1 MAKIDLD
8 LIQQLRERT
17 GAGMMD
23 CKKALIETDGDIEKA
38 IDVLRKKGAATA
50 EKRAGNTTAEG
61 LIHAYIHPGAR
72 IGVMV
77 EINCETDFVAR
88 TADMVNFANDVCL
101 HIAAMR
107 PLFVSH
113 ESVDKAYAEKEKA
126 FFTEQLANSGKP
138 AAIISQIVE
147 GKLQKMYAEV
157 CLLNQPFVKNDKL
170 TVADVLKELI
180 GKLGENIK
188 IKRFARFEIGT

>member
-23 CKKALIETDGDIEKA
+23 CKKALQETDGDIEKA
-38 IDVLRKKGAATA
+38 IDILRKKGAATA
-50 EKRAGNTTAEG
+50 EKRAANATAEG
-61 LIHAYIHPGAR
+61 LVHAYIHPGSR

-88 TADMVNFANDVCL
+88 TKDMLNFAQDVCL
-101 HIAAMR
+101 HIAAMK
-107 PLFVSH
+107 PLFINTA
-113 ESVDKAYAEKEKA
+113 SVDKVYVEKEKA
-126 FFTEQLANSGKP
+126 FFTDQLAQSGKP
-138 AAIISQIVE
+138 AAIINQIVE
-147 GKLQKMYAEV
+147 GKLQKLYAEV
-157 CLLNQPFVKNDKL
+157 CLLNQPFVKNDKM
-170 TVADVLKELI
+170 TVEDVLKELI

-188 IKRFARFEIGT
+188 IHRFARFEIGA